1 MNECIFCNAEC
12 EGFVCKECANKEFE
26 EFWKIEEYS
35 KAIKEEFSNKIDEV
49 IMDFLEMDRTRF
61 LDIMNGNKT
70 AYSNYFDNRLVF
82 LIIDCLK
89 YNGGYLG
96 MCVLERF
103 KSKYNL

>member
-1 MNECIFCNAEC
+1 MNECIFCDAEC

-26 EFWKIEEYS
+26 QFWETNEYREL
-35 KAIKEEFSNKIDEV
+35 IKEEFSNKIDEV